1 MRVNIYTPIFKEGVE
16 LDGQMVYG
24 FDEAEGLQEMLLFF
38 DEDEVE
44 GVELLGW
51 TTTDDPDY
59 EHYMEY
65 R

>member
-1 MRVNIYTPIFKEGVE
+1 MKVNLYTPIFKEGFDQ
-16 LDGQMVYG
+16 DGQIVYATNER
-24 FDEAEGLQEMLLFF
+24 DGLEEMCLFF
-38 DEDEVE
+38 DRDELE

>member
-1 MRVNIYTPIFKEGVE
+1 MRVNIYTPIFKEGCE
-16 LDGQMVYG
+16 QDGQLVYG
-24 FDEAEGLQEMLLFF
+24 FNEIEGYKEMLQFF
-38 DEDEVE
+38 DRDELE

-59 EHYMEY
+59 ESYMEF